1 MVNATKFGGRGRQ
14 TEAVGVHRIADL
26 VVNVA
31 DLLPHP
37 GSTRHVEREALVDGL
52 AISASSVPAGEPVT
66 VDVDLQAVNDA
77 IVVKG
82 HVRAPWAGECRRC
95 LRPARGTADAEV
107 HEIYERD
114 PVEGETRKL
123 EDVIVD
129 LTELARDS
137 VLLELPLAPL
147 CKDDCAGLC
156 AVCGADK
163 NAAEDCGCVTEVR
176 DERWAAL
183 DDLRF
188 DD

>member
-1 MVNATKFGGRGRQ
+1 MGA
-14 TEAVGVHRIADL
+14 HRIADL

-37 GSTRHVEREALVDGL
+37 GATRHVDREALLDGL
-52 AISASSVPAGEPVT
+52 AISASSVAPGEPVT
-66 VDVDLQAVNDA
+66 VDVDLQAVNDG

-82 HVRAPWAGECRRC
+82 HVRTRWEGECRRC
-95 LRPARGTADAEV
+95 LKIARGVVDAEV
-107 HEIYERD
+107 HEIYERK
-114 PVEGETRKL
+114 PIEGETRLL

-147 CKDDCAGLC
+147 CKADCGGLC
-156 AVCGADK
+156 PSCGADK
-163 NAAEDCGCVTEVR
+163 NDLEDCGCVLEVK

-183 DDLRF
+183 DDLKF
-188 DD
+188 DEG

>member
-1 MVNATKFGGRGRQ
+1 
-14 TEAVGVHRIADL
+14 VGVHRIADL

-31 DLLPHP
+31 GLLPHP
-37 GSTRHVEREALVDGL
+37 GSTRHVEREAVLDGL
-52 AISASSVPAGEPVT
+52 SVSASQVPAGEPVT

-82 HVRAPWAGECRRC
+82 HVRSTWAGECRRC
-95 LRPARGTADAEV
+95 LQPATGPIDAEV

-114 PVEGETRKL
+114 PVDGETRKL

-137 VLLELPLAPL
+137 VLLELPVAPL

-156 AVCGADK
+156 PTCGVDK
-163 NAAEDCGCVTEVR
+163 NATGCDCSTEVR

-183 DDLRF
+183 DDLKF

>member
-1 MVNATKFGGRGRQ
+1 MS
-14 TEAVGVHRIADL
+14 VGVHRIADL

-31 DLLPHP
+31 DLLAHP
-37 GSTRHVEREALVDGL
+37 GSSRPVELEAVLDGL
-52 AISASSVPAGEPVT
+52 SISASRVPAGEPLSVAA
-66 VDVDLQAVNDA
+66 DLQAVNDA

-82 HVRAPWAGECRRC
+82 HVRAPWEGECRRC
-95 LRPARGTADAEV
+95 LQPATGSVEAEV
-107 HEIYERD
+107 QEIYERH
-114 PVEGETRKL
+114 PVDGETRKL

-137 VLLELPLAPL
+137 ILLELPLAPL

-156 AVCGADK
+156 PSCGADK
-163 NAAEDCGCVTEVR
+163 NSTGCECVTEVR

>member
-1 MVNATKFGGRGRQ
+1 
-14 TEAVGVHRIADL
+14 VGAHRIADL

-31 DLLPHP
+31 DLLAHP
-37 GSTRHVEREALVDGL
+37 GSRRQVELEALLDGL
-52 AISASSVPAGEPVT
+52 SVSASAVPAGEPVT
-66 VDVDLQAVNDA
+66 VDADLQAVNEG

-95 LRPARGTADAEV
+95 LQAATGTVDAEV
-107 HEIYERD
+107 HEVYERH
-114 PVEGETRKL
+114 PVDGETRLL

-156 AVCGADK
+156 PSCGIDK
-163 NAAEDCGCVTEVR
+163 NTTTCDCVTEVK

-188 DD
+188 ED

>member
-1 MVNATKFGGRGRQ
+1 MGA
-14 TEAVGVHRIADL
+14 HRIADL

-37 GSTRHVEREALVDGL
+37 GSTRHVDREALLDGL
-52 AISASSVPAGEPVT
+52 VISSSRVPAGEAVSL
-66 VDVDLQAVNDA
+66 DVDLQAVNDG

-82 HVRAPWAGECRRC
+82 HVRAPWEGECRRC
-95 LRPARGTADAEV
+95 LKTACGAVDAEV
-107 HEIYERD
+107 QEIYERK
-114 PVEGETRKL
+114 PVEGETRLL

-147 CKDDCAGLC
+147 CKADCRGLC
-156 AVCGADK
+156 PSCGADK
-163 NAAEDCGCVTEVR
+163 NDAVDCGCVLAVR

-183 DDLRF
+183 DDLKF
-188 DD
+188 DEG